1 MPPRKE
7 EQRPPAGAPPPKV
20 IIPGRQAQPVPEKA
34 TDAQE
39 KAQGASTMST
49 ALTPAQKAA
58 IVMPPLPQEK
68 PAEQTGVPATRVQ
81 DIFIIYRD
89 GRLIHHLT
97 NRLTPLDHEIFAS
110 MFSSVQDFMKD
121 SMGADNIAGIKFE
134 DYNIVMEKG
143 KCINL
148 AVVLSGDEPPEMR
161 QTIKTSIS
169 DIELVCARLL
179 EKWDGEAAPLKKDL
193 ELLLK
198 PISELVRTSKAEK
211 KAKMK
216 NPEEYVT
223 LLSGVEF
230 QRGYVRLKMEVTND
244 LDNVITD
251 CSIKLI
257 VKPDALRISHIEPG
271 MHKLD
276 GENIL
281 IGNIQPGEKMGF
293 ALFLDPMVCAASF
306 IDASLTFKDAK
317 GQLYSIVMPR
327 RRAEVTC
334 PSFHTDDDINIPILK
349 KMITEFQQHD
359 SKVYG
364 IPEGLWAE
372 EAFRMG
378 MSVIEAHNVKLIREF
393 TETKPTFA
401 AEAWYYGRTQIKKEQ
416 VVMRISVT
424 RDTNT
429 LEFFVGSSDLAA
441 ITGLLA
447 EFGHE
452 LNRRLKNKG
461 IIQQNIKHLD
471 LTDKDRLARK
481 SQLLLHRY
489 SEAEA
494 GVAENE
500 PKK

>member
-1 MPPRKE
+1 M
-7 EQRPPAGAPPPKV
+7 
-20 IIPGRQAQPVPEKA
+20 
-34 TDAQE
+34 
-39 KAQGASTMST
+39 
-49 ALTPAQKAA
+49 
-58 IVMPPLPQEK
+58 
-68 PAEQTGVPATRVQ
+68 
-81 DIFIIYRD
+81 
-89 GRLIHHLT
+89 
-97 NRLTPLDHEIFAS
+97 DHEIFAS

-121 SMGADNIAGIKFE
+121 SMGAERIDAIKYE
-134 DYNIVMEKG
+134 DYNILMEKG
-143 KCINL
+143 KLINL
-148 AVVLSGDEPPEMR
+148 AIVLSGDEPPDLR
-161 QTIKTSIS
+161 QVVKTAIA
-169 DIELVCARLL
+169 DIELVCARPL

-198 PISELVRTSKAEK
+198 PISEHVKTSKAEK
-211 KAKMK
+211 KAKIK

-230 QRGYVRLKMEVTND
+230 HRGYVRLRMEVQND

-251 CSIKLI
+251 CAIKLI
-257 VKPDALRISHIEPG
+257 VKPEALRISHMEPG
-271 MHKLD
+271 NHALEGD
-276 GENIL
+276 SIIL
-281 IGNIQPGEKMGF
+281 GNVQPTERITI
-293 ALFLDPMVCAASF
+293 ALYLDPLVCSASF
-306 IDASLTFKDAK
+306 VDATMSFKDAR

-327 RRAEVTC
+327 RRAEVVC
-334 PSFHTDDDINIPILK
+334 PSFHTDDDINIPILR

-393 TETKPTFA
+393 TETKPAFS

-416 VVMRISVT
+416 VVMRISVS
-424 RDTNT
+424 RETNT

-461 IIQQNIKHLD
+461 IIQQSIKHLD
-471 LTDKDRLARK
+471 LTEKDRLARK

-489 SEAEA
+489 AEAEA
-494 GVAENE
+494 KVEENA
-500 PKK
+500 PKKQ

>member
-1 MPPRKE
+1 
-7 EQRPPAGAPPPKV
+7 
-20 IIPGRQAQPVPEKA
+20 
-34 TDAQE
+34 
-39 KAQGASTMST
+39 
-49 ALTPAQKAA
+49 
-58 IVMPPLPQEK
+58 MPPLPTEK
-68 PAEQTGVPATRVQ
+68 AAEQGAVPATRVQ

-89 GRLIHHLT
+89 GRLIHHMT

-121 SMGADNIAGIKFE
+121 SMGTDKIDGIKFE
-134 DYNIVMEKG
+134 EYNILMEKG
-143 KCINL
+143 KCISL
-148 AVVLSGDEPPEMR
+148 AVVLSGDEPPDMR
-161 QTIKTSIS
+161 QTIKTSIA
-169 DIELVCARLL
+169 DIELVCSRLL

-230 QRGYVRLKMEVTND
+230 MRGYVRLKMEVTND

-271 MHKLD
+271 LHKLD

-281 IGNIQPGEKMGF
+281 IGNIQPQEKMSF
-293 ALFLDPMVCAASF
+293 ALYLDPMVCAASF
-306 IDASLTFKDAK
+306 IDATLAFKDAK
-317 GQLYSIVMPR
+317 GQLFSIVMPR
-327 RRAEVTC
+327 RRAEVVC
-334 PSFHTDDDINIPILK
+334 PSFHTDDDINIPLLK

-359 SKVYG
+359 SKVYS

-416 VVMRISVT
+416 VVMRISVS

-471 LTDKDRLARK
+471 LTEKDRLARK

-489 SEAEA
+489 AEAEA
-494 GVAENE
+494 GAAENE